1 MAFLTIDGTA
11 VDVDRENADLQFD
24 LVGERAR
31 AFDGTMRSTQRAVKR
46 RWHVITPPIPAAQAE
61 ALRLSLVDPAA
72 PRAVGGQMTGGQ
84 AVQCEVELGR
94 IKFVSTT
101 AGPLATVEFTLD
113 EV

>member
-1 MAFLTIDGTA
+1 MAFLTIDGTP

-24 LVGERAR
+24 LVGERVR

-46 RWHVITPPIPAAQAE
+46 RWHVITAPIPAAQAE

-72 PRAVGGQMTGGQ
+72 PRVADGQMTGG

-94 IKFVSTT
+94 IKFISTT